1 MRQGKPITLKQAR
14 LQALYVGEKAE
25 KRRYGMKPIT
35 QWTLE
40 ERNHFLTLLMGKC
53 WHEWEEHREMGS
65 YWYQCKL
72 CGVSDSIN
80 MNFYADLSRFEII
93 KSFME
98 KELPEVWERY
108 LGKHHEKAYYAC
120 LYNED
125 KPFTK
130 GFDAQLDLT
139 NLIIF
144 LLDNQEGWAWKECT
158 ACTGNGDISENS
170 IRWGVD
176 KITCPECQGA
186 GKVKH
191 PALLF
196 AEGVK

>member
-1 MRQGKPITLKQAR
+1 MWQGKPVSEWTEKQ
-14 LQALYVGEKAE
+14 QAIFL
-25 KRRYGMKPIT
+25 
-35 QWTLE
+35 
-40 ERNHFLTLLMGKC
+40 NHLTG
-53 WHEWEEHREMGS
+53 HSFTHH
-65 YWYQCKL
+65 YYFHT
-72 CGVSDSIN
+72 DSG
-80 MNFYADLSRFEII
+80 FFAV

-98 KELPEVWERY
+98 RELPEVWEGYVDEEFILFRY
-108 LGKHHEKAYYAC
+108 DKREAHKC
-120 LYNED
+120 LDNT
-125 KPFTK
+125 FN
-130 GFDAQLDLT
+130 LS
-139 NLIIF
+139 NLIQY